1 MSGTR
6 QALVLGAI
14 PILVGALYLFLQTTR
29 GDDAEWLAVDGNVLD
44 AAGNFIAKVTGNLDP
59 AGVTLLVALGL
70 AMGFGMFVILRGARD
85 L

>member
-1 MSGTR
+1 MSGIR

-14 PILVGALYLFLQTTR
+14 PVAVGLIYLALQLAL
-29 GDDAEWLAVDGNVLD
+29 GDPTAWEIVGLPNDALAFISGN
-44 AAGNFIAKVTGNLDP
+44 TDP
-59 AGVTLLVALGL
+59 AGVTLLIALGL